1 VAIIGAV
8 TLLLAGFSALTQRDI
23 KRVLAYST
31 ISQVGYMFLALGVGA
46 WSAAIFHLMSHAF
59 FKSLL
64 FLAAGVVIQA
74 LHEEHDLFNL
84 GGLRKAL
91 PLTFWVFLIGS
102 LALAGLPPTAGF
114 ASKGLILTQT
124 WSSSLSNRWLY
135 AAGLL
140 GVFLTSIYTFRM
152 LFLAFFGSTKHE
164 ILNRP
169 GRTVSVPLI
178 LLALLAVLAA
188 GLNWPGSWGGVPWLI
203 TFLQGALPASHT
215 AHGGATS
222 SEAWLEIV
230 SVCVSLLGVPVAWLL
245 TVGATSSIRR
255 FTLTRPAAALQRFWL
270 AGWGFDWLYDRL
282 FVRPFVWLARIS
294 KNDVIDYFYRA
305 IAGLTEIFHHLLKL
319 TQTGRVRWYATVV
332 AFGAVIIV
340 ALVLLL

>member
-1 VAIIGAV
+1 
-8 TLLLAGFSALTQRDI
+8 
-23 KRVLAYST
+23 
-31 ISQVGYMFLALGVGA
+31 M
-46 WSAAIFHLMSHAF
+46 
-59 FKSLL
+59 
-64 FLAAGVVIQA
+64 
-74 LHEEHDLFNL
+74 
-84 GGLRKAL
+84 
-91 PLTFWVFLIGS
+91 
-102 LALAGLPPTAGF
+102 
-114 ASKGLILTQT
+114 
-124 WSSSLSNRWLY
+124 
-135 AAGLL
+135 
-140 GVFLTSIYTFRM
+140 
-152 LFLAFFGSTKHE
+152 
-164 ILNRP
+164 
-169 GRTVSVPLI
+169 PLI

-245 TVGATSSIRR
+245 TVGTTSSIRR
-255 FTLTRPAAALQRFWL
+255 FTLTRAVLQRFWL
-270 AGWGFDWLYDRL
+270 AGWGFDWFYDRL

-305 IAGLTEIFHHLLKL
+305 IAGLTEIFHQLLKL